1 MKHADFLVE
10 LGTEELPP
18 KALLSLSEAFR
29 DGLRSRIDAASLSHG
44 DVEAFAT
51 PRRLAVRVKKLAL
64 QQPEQK
70 IQRRGPPVTAAFDKA
85 GAPTRAATAFAESC
99 GVALAQLGRE
109 TDPKGNE
116 CLSFTGVKPGAA
128 TSDLLPGFVTEALD
142 ALPIPKRMRWGAG
155 EAQFVR
161 PVHWLVMLLGK
172 TVVPA
177 KVLDVPAGNKSLGH
191 RFHST
196 SALLL
201 ASPSA
206 YESTLK
212 RGKVIV
218 DFSTRRELIRNGV
231 AALAAKHGGTAIITD
246 ALLDEVTS
254 LAEWPVPLAGKFEE
268 RFLAL
273 PRELL
278 ISVLQDHQRYFPV
291 EDVAGKLLP
300 LFITISN
307 VESKDMRVVQ
317 AGNERV
323 VRPRLSDAAF
333 FWEQDR
339 RSALAARLPQL
350 DAVTFQAQLGSIGDK
365 VRRVTQLAR
374 EIATRIEG
382 DAAIAMRAAELAKCD
397 LVTNLVGEFPE
408 LQGIM
413 GRYYAAA
420 DGEPAEVATA
430 IAEHYQPRGAGDAL
444 PATRAGLAVALADR
458 LDTLTGIF
466 AIGQKPSG
474 TKDPFALRRAA
485 IGVLRMMIEKRLLLN
500 LAALIDSSLRA
511 HTVFE
516 SPAPQGRNWPTR
528 AGVASEVY
536 DYIMERLRSSYLE
549 SGDSTLPGVTTETFD
564 AVLATRPRS
573 PLDFDARLRALI
585 GFLALP
591 EAASLT
597 AANKRIANL
606 LKKSAGVDTSATRSS
621 ESKKSAG
628 GDAGSSSID
637 ATKLKFD
644 AERMLFTALQGA
656 MQSVPGQVAAGKY
669 AAAFTAL
676 AQLRPAVDTFFDEVM
691 VMDPDPA
698 LRANRLAMLGT
709 LRELFT
715 GIADLSR
722 LPG

>member
-1 MKHADFLVE
+1 MSAHADFLVE

-18 KALLSLSEAFR
+18 KALLTLSEAFR
-29 DGLRSRIDAASLSHG
+29 DGLLSRIDTAGLAHG
-44 DVEAFAT
+44 KVEAFAT
-51 PRRLAVRVKKLAL
+51 PRRLAVRVKRLAL
-64 QQPEQK
+64 QAPEQK
-70 IQRRGPPVTAAFDKA
+70 LQRRGPPVTAAFDKA
-85 GAPTRAATAFAESC
+85 GAPTRAATAFAQSC
-99 GVALAQLGRE
+99 GVEPAELGRE

-116 CLSFTGVKPGAA
+116 CLSFTGVKAGAA
-128 TSDLLPGFVTEALD
+128 ARDLLPGFVSESLD

-161 PVHWLVMLLGK
+161 PAHWLVMLLGRK
-172 TVVPA
+172 VVPA
-177 KVLDVPAGNKSLGH
+177 TLLDVAAGNQTRGH

-196 SALLL
+196 TPLRL
-201 ASPSA
+201 ASPAS
-206 YESTLK
+206 YERTLEQ
-212 RGKVIV
+212 RGKVV
-218 DFSTRRELIRNGV
+218 ADFALRRERIRTGV
-231 AALAAKHGGTAIITD
+231 TALATQHGGTALISA

-254 LAEWPVPLAGKFEE
+254 LVEWPVPLAGRFED

-291 EDVAGKLLP
+291 EDAGGRLLP
-300 LFITISN
+300 WFITVSN
-307 VESKDMRVVQ
+307 VDSTDMSVVRG
-317 AGNERV
+317 GNERV

-339 RSALAARLPQL
+339 KTPLAVRLPLL
-350 DAVTFQAQLGSIGDK
+350 DAVTFQNQLGSIGDK

-374 EIATRIEG
+374 EIAARIDG
-382 DAAIAMRAAELAKCD
+382 DGALAARAAELAKCD

-413 GRYYAAA
+413 GRYYATA
-420 DGEPAEVATA
+420 DGEPAEVAAA

-444 PATRAGLAVALADR
+444 PASKAGLAVALADR

-485 IGVLRMMIEKRLLLN
+485 IGIGRMIYEHKLPLDLVD
-500 LAALIDSSLRA
+500 LIDAAL
-511 HTVFE
+511 HTHAVFE
-516 SPAPQGRNWPTR
+516 APVPAGGKALLARD
-528 AGVASEVY
+528 AVAIQVY
-536 DYIMERLRSSYLE
+536 DYMMERQRNAWLE
-549 SGDSTLPGVTTETFD
+549 PPDGGAPIPGLTPEVCD

-573 PLDFDARLRALI
+573 PLDFDARVRALI

-606 LKKSAGVDTSATRSS
+606 LKKSAG
-621 ESKKSAG
+621 
-628 GDAGSSSID
+628 GDAGSAAID
-637 ATKLKFD
+637 ATRLKFD
-644 AERMLFTALQGA
+644 AERMLFTALQGVTH
-656 MQSVPGQVAAGKY
+656 SVPGHIATGDY
-669 AAAFTAL
+669 AAAFAEL
-676 AQLRPAVDTFFDEVM
+676 ARLRPAVDTFFDEVM

>member
-1 MKHADFLVE
+1 MSTRADFLVE

-18 KALLSLSEAFR
+18 KALLALSEAFR
-29 DGLRSRIDAASLSHG
+29 DGLVSRIDAAGLAHG
-44 DVEAFAT
+44 AVAVFAA
-51 PRRLAVRVKKLAL
+51 PRRLAVRVKRLAL
-64 QQPEQK
+64 TAADQK

-85 GAPTRAATAFAESC
+85 GQPTRAAEAFAQSC
-99 GVALAQLGRE
+99 GVAIAALGRE

-116 CLSFTGVKPGAA
+116 CLSFTGVKAGAA
-128 TSDLLPGFVTEALD
+128 ARELLPAFVAESLD

-172 TVVPA
+172 DVIPA
-177 KVLDVPAGNKSLGH
+177 RVLDVPAGNETRGH
-191 RFHST
+191 RFHAPKALRLT
-196 SALLL
+196 SPA
-201 ASPSA
+201 A
-206 YESTLK
+206 YERTLET
-212 RGKVIV
+212 RGHVIA
-218 DFSTRRELIRNGV
+218 DFAARRERIRSGV
-231 AALAAKHGGTAIITD
+231 AALATAQGGTALISD

-254 LAEWPVPLAGKFEE
+254 LNEWPVPLAGRFEE

-291 EDVAGKLLP
+291 EDANGRLLP
-300 LFITISN
+300 VFITVSN
-307 VESKDMRVVQ
+307 IDSADMNVVR

-339 RSALAARLPQL
+339 RAPLATRLAAL
-350 DAVTFQAQLGSIGDK
+350 DTVTFQAQLGSIGDK
-365 VRRVTQLAR
+365 VRRVAQLAR
-374 EIATRIEG
+374 QIAARIDGNGEL
-382 DAAIAMRAAELAKCD
+382 AVRAAQLAKCD

-420 DGEPAEVATA
+420 DGEPTEVAAA
-430 IAEHYQPRGAGDAL
+430 IAEHYQPRGAGDDL
-444 PATRAGLAVALADR
+444 PASKSGLAVALADR
-458 LDTLTGIF
+458 FDTLTGIF

-485 IGVLRMMIEKRLLLN
+485 IGIGRMIYEKRLPLDVVD
-500 LAALIDSSLRA
+500 LIDTALRL

-516 SPAPQGRNWPTR
+516 APLPAGGKPLAERTV
-528 AGVASEVY
+528 VAAEVY
-536 DYIMERLRSSYLE
+536 AYLMERQRNAWLE
-549 SGDSTLPGVTTETFD
+549 PPDGGPPIPGITAEICD
-564 AVLATRPRS
+564 AVIAARPRS
-573 PLDFDARLRALI
+573 PLDFDARVRALI
-585 GFLALP
+585 GFLAMP
-591 EAASLT
+591 EGPSLT

-606 LKKSAGVDTSATRSS
+606 LKKSAGGYATGTPVDGTR
-621 ESKKSAG
+621 
-628 GDAGSSSID
+628 
-637 ATKLKFD
+637 LVFD
-644 AERMLFTALQGA
+644 AERRLFGGLQAA
-656 MQSVPGQVAAGKY
+656 MHSVPGHVTGGDY
-669 AAAFTAL
+669 TAAFTEL
-676 AQLRPAVDTFFDEVM
+676 AKLRPAVDTFFDEVM
-691 VMDPDPA
+691 VMDPDAA

-709 LRELFT
+709 LRELFG